1 MGISY
6 LAVRASLKAC
16 GHMVY
21 RPQIVHS
28 LNQEDYA
35 ARVAFAELVFEN
47 IRNSPRFI
55 ELLMFSDE
63 SIFHLEAG
71 INQLNCSH
79 WCP

>member
-6 LAVRASLKAC
+6 SAFRTSLKAR
-16 GHMVY
+16 GYRVY
-21 RPQIVHS
+21 RPQIVQS

-35 ARVAFAELVFEN
+35 APVAFAELVFEN

-63 SIFHLEAG
+63 AIFHLEGG
-71 INQLNCSH
+71 IN
-79 WCP
+79 